1 MIIMTSD
8 DDSRRYFYR
17 FIDYAVGKE
26 NLEQVREDFKWI
38 AYDNVEAFK
47 RWNPSKQF
55 LRKEI
60 KNAHD
65 KAQRSKWDRVGF
77 FIGVITSFSV
87 VIPIPFNTFLTV
99 AGLLISSLTLFRRV
113 AVTMVLY
120 DDPYRIYDDRQL
132 KFAYAWNRG
141 MNGWTSLLVMPIGV
155 LNRITPNDYKLSLW
169 VIEDT
174 INSEYE

>member
-1 MIIMTSD
+1 MTSGGS
-8 DDSRRYFYR
+8 SRGYFYR
-17 FIDYAVGKE
+17 SIDYAVGKE

-60 KNAHD
+60 KDANE
-65 KAQRSKWDRVGF
+65 KARRSKWDRIAF
-77 FIGVITSFSV
+77 IIGVITSFSV
-87 VIPIPFNTFLTV
+87 FIPIPFNAFLTV
-99 AGLLISSLTLFRRV
+99 AGLLISILTLFRRV

-155 LNRITPNDYKLSLW
+155 LNRITPDDYKLSLW

-174 INSEYE
+174 INEKYE